1 MGFFDRLR
9 RDSGQE
15 RDQQTGEI
23 KETGVSEVSGVDGV
37 SESGEDSQATPV
49 AAALGE
55 SSVSAASSAAAAP
68 AAPAAAMAP
77 NSADAVDST
86 DGADGT
92 DAENFADI
100 NDDVDA
106 FERFPVAHPQLYR
119 KDGETIGEVTL
130 TIDVYIVIPKTPWTR
145 GEAESSARWEFT
157 VADVDNGV
165 SFMHVNY
172 AAVISMLRSE
182 NWIMAESDENLW
194 VYIPLDQAERA
205 CKLIVRN
212 GGSRVERT
220 SIPTYQP
227 AE

>member
-9 RDSGQE
+9 RDNGRE

-23 KETGVSEVSGVDGV
+23 KETGVSEVSEV
-37 SESGEDSQATPV
+37 SESGEDSQAV
-49 AAALGE
+49 AALGE
-55 SSVSAASSAAAAP
+55 SSVSSAAGVTEHYEGGENTAE
-68 AAPAAAMAP
+68 AAAGS
-77 NSADAVDST
+77 NDAV
-86 DGADGT
+86 
-92 DAENFADI
+92 ADI
-100 NDDVDA
+100 NADISDDVDA
-106 FERFPVAHPQLYR
+106 FEHFPVARPKLYR
-119 KDGETIGEVTL
+119 KDGENIGEVTL
-130 TIDVYIVIPKTPWTR
+130 TIDVYVVIPKTPWNN

-194 VYIPLDQAERA
+194 VYIPLDQAEHA
-205 CKLIVRN
+205 SKLVVRD
-212 GGSRVERT
+212 GGSRVERA

-227 AE
+227 AEQ